1 MFDTKTDK
9 PRPDVLKQ
17 HFILDGRIEKM
28 AALCPIKKDA
38 APLRQEKTKKKKGE
52 GRKKGRRQTK
62 NERKKRRN
70 VLDRAEQRG
79 SIGLN
84 RLSLHPVVAGQL
96 PGSRTRLGLHS
107 QQ

>member
-38 APLRQEKTKKKKGE
+38 APLRQEKTKKKQE
-52 GRKKGRRQTK
+52 RE
-62 NERKKRRN
+62 ERKEGGKRKMKEKRDEMYWTEQSN
-70 VLDRAEQRG
+70 ADRSG
-79 SIGLN
+79 STGS
-84 RLSLHPVVAGQL
+84 LSIQ
-96 PGSRTRLGLHS
+96 
-107 QQ
+107 

>member
-38 APLRQEKTKKKKGE
+38 APLRQEKTKKNRRGKK
-52 GRKKGRRQTK
+52 
-62 NERKKRRN
+62 ERKEANEKWKKKETKCIGQSRATRI
-70 VLDRAEQRG
+70 DRAQPALSPSSSSRPVA
-79 SIGLN
+79 
-84 RLSLHPVVAGQL
+84 RL
-96 PGSRTRLGLHS
+96 
-107 QQ
+107 